1 MALPDPEG
9 LTPTQLRSHRLAVR
23 LLIPLAILLIAIV
36 VPLYVLYDV
45 SQVSGDSM
53 VPTLRTGERLLI
65 TRGWSSP
72 RRGDIV
78 VLHWTHGATTEEIVK
93 RVVGLPGD
101 AIKVRGDFVTVN
113 GKPEQ
118 FDHEIMAVSEQ
129 IVIDM
134 TVPAGTF
141 FFMGDNRPV
150 SLDSR
155 FIGVLPIADI
165 HGRAVAVWSP
175 VTRMRVVPS
184 P

>member
-1 MALPDPEG
+1 MALPEPEG
-9 LTPTQLRSHRLAVR
+9 LTPSQLRSHRLAVR
-23 LLIPLAILLIAIV
+23 LV
-36 VPLYVLYDV
+36 VPLLVLLVAIVLPLYLLYDV
-45 SQVSGDSM
+45 SQVSGTSM
-53 VPTLRTGERLLI
+53 VPTLQNGERLLI

-78 VLHWTHGATTEEIVK
+78 VLHWTHGGTTEEIVK
-93 RVVGLPGD
+93 RVIGLPGD
-101 AIKVRGDFVTVN
+101 AVRVRGDFALVN

-118 FDHEIMAVSEQ
+118 FDHKILAVSEQ
-129 IVIDM
+129 ISIDM
-134 TVPAGTF
+134 TVPPGSF

-155 FIGVLPIADI
+155 FIGVLPITAI